1 MESEDAGQLALVFYL
16 RGGVG
21 PRGSCLGGG
30 PHPQGG
36 VACREVLAC
45 KQEVAL
51 GKGAV
56 CKEELS
62 LKEEIAWEKGYV
74 FRSR

>member
-1 MESEDAGQLALVFYL
+1 M
-16 RGGVG
+16 
-21 PRGSCLGGG
+21 
-30 PHPQGG
+30 
-36 VACREVLAC
+36 AC

-62 LKEEIAWEKGYV
+62 LKEEIAWEKGHV

>member
-1 MESEDAGQLALVFYL
+1 MRQLPEVHVLK
-16 RGGVG
+16 
-21 PRGSCLGGG
+21 
-30 PHPQGG
+30 
-36 VACREVLAC
+36 VACREVFAC

>member
-1 MESEDAGQLALVFYL
+1 M
-16 RGGVG
+16 
-21 PRGSCLGGG
+21 
-30 PHPQGG
+30 
-36 VACREVLAC
+36 AC

-62 LKEEIAWEKGYV
+62 FKEEIAWEKVYV
-74 FRSR
+74 FRRR